1 MMQYQSHDTYGQ
13 QQYEDS
19 MQSTASVAE
28 SNLRSA
34 AVQRSL
40 FDIFQEFTV
49 LISGEIKNQ
58 AEREQGKS
66 DLNIQA

>member
-19 MQSTASVAE
+19 IPSTASVTE
-28 SNLRSA
+28 SNLRSS

-49 LISGEIKNQ
+49 LISGEIKSQ